1 VQKWKKS
8 GSLQQLALKDAVDI
22 RQTFLYKLASRSNLQ
37 HFKNVLLAGK
47 LLCIR
52 ITLMRIQIRI
62 LLFTLML
69 LMKYE
74 SATLD
79 LHTLQF
85 FVVIVLSCSFLS
97 LHSARIFAGLYD

>member
-47 LLCIR
+47 I
-52 ITLMRIQIRI
+52 
-62 LLFTLML
+62 FTRFL
-69 LMKYE
+69 YPHHVN
-74 SATLD
+74 ADPDLD
-79 LHTLQF
+79 PSFH
-85 FVVIVLSCSFLS
+85 FVVDPDPDPAPRQRDTNMQS
-97 LHSARIFAGLYD
+97 LI

>member
-47 LLCIR
+47 AFFKNLYFNNTVTVTIR
-52 ITLMRIQIRI
+52 YLQKEKKI
-62 LLFTLML
+62 LSVDQ
-69 LMKYE
+69 KR
-74 SATLD
+74 
-79 LHTLQF
+79 H
-85 FVVIVLSCSFLS
+85 LSENKTTIL
-97 LHSARIFAGLYD
+97 